1 MAYQPILQLL
11 DYLRANELWIDIV
24 YGGGIDFVRPWA
36 DEVYGIPKENV
47 IGSRISIKYD
57 YIDGKSVIMHKP
69 ELDFINDKAGK
80 PVAIHQFIGKR
91 PIIAVGNSTGNLKI
105 A

>member
-1 MAYQPILQLL
+1 
-11 DYLRANELWIDIV
+11 
-24 YGGGIDFVRPWA
+24 
-36 DEVYGIPKENV
+36 
-47 IGSRISIKYD
+47 
-57 YIDGKSVIMHKP
+57 MHKP

-80 PVAIHQFIGKR
+80 PVTIHQFIGKR